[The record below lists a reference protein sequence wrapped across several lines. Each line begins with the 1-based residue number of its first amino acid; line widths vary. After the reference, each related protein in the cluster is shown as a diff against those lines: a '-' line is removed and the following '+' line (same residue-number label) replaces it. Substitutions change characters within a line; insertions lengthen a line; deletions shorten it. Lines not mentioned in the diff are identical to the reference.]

1 MDSELGGTEI
11 GGVMT
16 IIDRLLIGILALG
29 IWALVATQLTS
40 TVDAAE
46 MQRGSTS
53 SRPLYVEVTNMYEI
67 SLWVD

>member
-1 MDSELGGTEI
+1 
-11 GGVMT
+11 MT
-16 IIDRLLIGILALG
+16 IIDRLLIGFLALG
-29 IWALVATQLTS
+29 IWALVATQLTG

-53 SRPLYVEVTNMYEI
+53 FTPLYVEVTNEVDARVTNMSEI

>member
-1 MDSELGGTEI
+1 
-11 GGVMT
+11 MT

-46 MQRGSTS
+46 MQRGGTS
-53 SRPLYVEVTNMYEI
+53 STPLYVEVTNWDEA
-67 SLWVD
+67 SLWLK

>member
-1 MDSELGGTEI
+1 
-11 GGVMT
+11 MT
-16 IIDRLLIGILALG
+16 IIDRLRIGILALG

-46 MQRGSTS
+46 MQRGGTS
-53 SRPLYVEVTNMYEI
+53 STPLYVEVTNEVNANVTNMYEI

>member
-1 MDSELGGTEI
+1 
-11 GGVMT
+11 MT

-46 MQRGSTS
+46 MQRGGTS
-53 SRPLYVEVTNMYEI
+53 RTPLYVEVTNFYEVA
-67 SLWVD
+67 LWLD

>member
-1 MDSELGGTEI
+1 
-11 GGVMT
+11 MT

-46 MQRGSTS
+46 MQRGGTS
-53 SRPLYVEVTNMYEI
+53 STPLYVEVTNEVDANVTNMHEI

>member
-1 MDSELGGTEI
+1 
-11 GGVMT
+11 MT

-29 IWALVATQLTS
+29 IWALVATQLTR

-46 MQRGSTS
+46 MQRGGTS
-53 SRPLYVEVTNMYEI
+53 STPLYVEVTNMYEI

>member
-1 MDSELGGTEI
+1 
-11 GGVMT
+11 MT

-53 SRPLYVEVTNMYEI
+53 FTPLYVEVTNEVDANVTNMSEI
-67 SLWVD
+67 SLWVV